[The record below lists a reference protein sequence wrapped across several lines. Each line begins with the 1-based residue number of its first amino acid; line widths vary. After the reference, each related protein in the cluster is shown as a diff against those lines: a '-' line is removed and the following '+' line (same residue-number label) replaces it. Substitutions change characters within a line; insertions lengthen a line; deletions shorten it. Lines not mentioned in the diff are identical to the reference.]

1 MARRRSFHR
10 TDRLNRQI
18 QQILA
23 VALQMETREEILRQ
37 VIITAVEVTRDLS
50 LARVHYFPM
59 SGEPEAAVLGE
70 LEEAFERARGFLRT
84 RVGQELRLRHTPEL
98 RFHLDTGIT
107 SGRRVEEI
115 LQELD
120 LPPASEAQE
129 DDEP

>member
-1 MARRRSFHR
+1 MPRRRTFHR

-18 QQILA
+18 QQVLA
-23 VALQMETREEILRQ
+23 VALQMETREEALRQ

-59 SGEPEAAVLGE
+59 AGQPDNGEMET
-70 LEEAFERARGFLRT
+70 LEGAFERARGFLRT
-84 RVGQELRLRHTPEL
+84 RLGQELRLRHTPDL

-115 LQELD
+115 LHDLD
-120 LPPASEAQE
+120 LPPVDESE
-129 DDEP
+129 EP

>member
-10 TDRLNRQI
+10 TERLNRQI

-23 VALQMETREEILRQ
+23 VSLQMETREALLQQ
-37 VIITAVEVTRDLS
+37 VIVTAVEVTRDLS

-59 SGEPEAAVLGE
+59 AGEPSASDSAE
-70 LEEAFERARGFLRT
+70 LEQAFERARGFLRT
-84 RVGQELRLRHTPEL
+84 RLGQELRLRHVPEL

-120 LPPASEAQE
+120 LPPQE
-129 DDEP
+129 GSDEQ